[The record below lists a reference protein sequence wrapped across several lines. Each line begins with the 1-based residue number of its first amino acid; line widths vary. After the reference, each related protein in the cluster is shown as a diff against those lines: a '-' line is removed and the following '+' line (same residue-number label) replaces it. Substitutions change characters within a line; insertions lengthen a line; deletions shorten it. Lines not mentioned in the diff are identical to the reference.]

1 MTKLLKSCNQILAG
15 IAEGIQSFKLYKKG
29 KVK

>member
-1 MTKLLKSCNQILAG
+1 MTKLLKSCKEIISG
-15 IAEGIQSFKLYKKG
+15 IVEGIQSFKLYKRG

>member
-1 MTKLLKSCNQILAG
+1 MTKLLKSCKQILAG

>member
-1 MTKLLKSCNQILAG
+1 MSKLLKSCKQILVG
-15 IAEGIQSFKLYKKG
+15 IAEGIQSFKLYKRG

>member
-1 MTKLLKSCNQILAG
+1 MTKLLKNCKDIILG
-15 IAEGIQSFKLYKKG
+15 IAEGIHMFRTYKQG

>member
-1 MTKLLKSCNQILAG
+1 MTKLLKSCKQFFVG
-15 IAEGIQSFKLYKKG
+15 IGEGIKSFKLYKQG

>member
-1 MTKLLKSCNQILAG
+1 MSKLLKSCKQILAG
-15 IAEGIQSFKLYKKG
+15 IAEGIQSFKLYKRG

>member
-1 MTKLLKSCNQILAG
+1 MIKLLKSCKQFFVG
-15 IAEGIQSFKLYKKG
+15 IVEGIQSFKQYKQG

>member
-1 MTKLLKSCNQILAG
+1 MTKLLKSCKQFFLG
-15 IAEGIQSFKLYKKG
+15 IAEGIKSFKLYKQG

>member
-1 MTKLLKSCNQILAG
+1 MTKLLKSCKQILGG
-15 IAEGIQSFKLYKKG
+15 IIEGIQSFKLYKRG

>member
-1 MTKLLKSCNQILAG
+1 MSKLLKSCKQILTG
-15 IAEGIQSFKLYKKG
+15 IAEGIQSFKLYKRG

>member
-1 MTKLLKSCNQILAG
+1 MTKLLKSCKQFFIDIADG
-15 IAEGIQSFKLYKKG
+15 IRSYKLYKQG